1 MIDLAIKKA
10 LKDGYRTKDLAS
22 FDAKEVVS
30 TSEMGDI
37 IANNIN
43 K

>member
-1 MIDLAIKKA
+1 MIENAIKAA

-22 FDAKEVVS
+22 FDAKEVLN
-30 TSEMGDI
+30 TTQMGDLI
-37 IANNIN
+37 VKYIN